1 MLETHFINDFDEF
14 GLIQNIEIDQAL
26 SDKIFEELDKASY
39 SPVVQERF
47 HHYEHV
53 FKIDDPLYPESGDK
67 FVAKF
72 DLCDDRKVS
81 PTFNQFFESVFLP
94 RLKER
99 FPHLRYYLEP
109 NINRIRSGSC
119 FRSHVDAYAGEIGY
133 TFFFSRK
140 WKWDFGG
147 ILSFTKGKLIK
158 PVFPHN
164 GLVCIRD
171 ESRKPP
177 HFVSLV
183 PEYVDRHY
191 FLIVGWASSENQGD
205 SDVRG
210 LYMDLSK

>member
-1 MLETHFINDFDEF
+1 MTAQNSYESFDNF
-14 GLIQNIEIDQAL
+14 GLSQNIEIESAL
-26 SDKIFEELDKASY
+26 SNQIFDELDKASY

-47 HHYEHV
+47 NHYKHV
-53 FKIDDPLYPESGDK
+53 FKVDDPFYPEAGEK

-72 DLCDDRKVS
+72 DLCENREAS
-81 PTFNQFFESVFLP
+81 PTFNQYFETVFLP
-94 RLKER
+94 RLR
-99 FPHLRYYLEP
+99 NSFPKLKYYLQP
-109 NINRIRSGSC
+109 NINRIRQGSC

-133 TFFFSRK
+133 TFFFSKK

-147 ILSFTKGKLIK
+147 ILNFTKGSEIQ

-164 GLVCIRD
+164 GLVCLRD

-191 FLIVGWASSENQGD
+191 FLIVGWASSQDLGD

-210 LYMDLSK
+210 LYNKL